1 MSIQTASYIEAI
13 EHLPAGATLHIPH
26 VRWEDYDQL
35 LAELGDDYHVRVS
48 YGCGCLE
55 IMSPLPEHEEFA
67 EVVLCIVR
75 EITRELGVKL
85 ETRGSMTIRS
95 AWQSKGAEPDTC
107 FYVQNAARIIGKRS
121 LDFNTDPPPDIVV
134 EIDLTNASQPKFPIY
149 AALGVP
155 EIWRYDGNQAYFY
168 YLVSEQY
175 VETSHS
181 RAFPFFSGAILA
193 RFIEQSKTEGQD
205 AALDAARAWARVNK
219 TTSNG

>member
-13 EHLPAGATLHIPH
+13 EHLPTGATLRIPH

-48 YGCGCLE
+48 YNCGCLE

-67 EVVLCIVR
+67 EVVLGIVR

-107 FYVQNAARIIGKRS
+107 FYVQNAARIIGKRG

-134 EIDLTNASQPKFPIY
+134 EIDLTNALQHKFPIY
-149 AALGVP
+149 AALAVP
-155 EIWRYDGNQAYFY
+155 EIWRYDGSRAYFY
-168 YLVSEQY
+168 HLADAQY

-181 RAFPFFSGAILA
+181 QAFPLLTGAILA
-193 RFIEQSKTEGQD
+193 QFIEQSKTEGQD

-219 TTSNG
+219 ATGNG